1 LEGDAKGVIDAVN
14 CELADR
20 SLLGLVIEDIK
31 VGGAAGVGP
40 VADDIC
46 KKRWEQP
53 NKAAHLLSKYAV
65 RHAVDKFWQ
74 EPPDC
79 IREILLLE
87 QIALAA

>member
-1 LEGDAKGVIDAVN
+1 MTFV
-14 CELADR
+14 
-20 SLLGLVIEDIK
+20 
-31 VGGAAGVGP
+31 
-40 VADDIC
+40 
-46 KKRWEQP
+46 KRDG

-87 QIALAA
+87 QSSCMIL